1 MSGQRRY
8 FWPLLIVVAVVQS
21 AALFK
26 IVYDKDHLLKIGR
39 EITMP
44 VQPLDPRDVFRGDY
58 VTLGYDISTLTKAKA
73 PTAKLDGLLRGS
85 TAFVTLTPQP
95 AGGWSVSGVSED
107 FPAQVPA
114 SDVVLKGR
122 VKSAWARADGSEKTL
137 NVRYGIETYFVP
149 GGTGRDLESKVRDHK
164 IEAIVA
170 VGADGQAALKGL
182 VIDGERH
189 VDPPL
194 L

>member
-1 MSGQRRY
+1 MSEPRRY
-8 FWPLLIVVAVVQS
+8 FWPLLIVVALVQS

-26 IVYDKDHLLKIGR
+26 MVYDKDHLLKAGR

-73 PTAKLDGLLRGS
+73 PTGKLDGLSSGS
-85 TAFVTLTPQP
+85 TAFVTLSPQP
-95 AGGWSVSGVSED
+95 GGGWSVSGVSED

-149 GGTGRDLESKVRDHK
+149 EGTGRDLESKVRDHK

-170 VGADGQAALKGL
+170 VAADGTAAIKGL
-182 VIDGERH
+182 VVDGERH